1 MDENKIEK
9 IKENKNFQYLKL
21 NSKSLFE
28 FLSDIDYSKEM
39 SNLANIFAEDNYII
53 NEEIIIKFLNNILPE
68 SKEEDLLKMNFALSS
83 GCKKNKSN
91 SHICLNEIMNMK
103 ESSSLTLTKD
113 YASKL
118 CQVIRE
124 IFRRFKKYSSI
135 KTYEDLITKAKEF
148 SFKGGNLINK
158 FMVEKKE
165 EESGKSKTPKKSL
178 FSNIFKSD
186 KKKEKNTINEDIPK
200 IKNLNTDNK
209 LLVFEYKEIK
219 SEKKRKLPTEMRCLI
234 KKFATIK
241 NLKLSINDK
250 TIQDKP
256 DEFNFDIRDIQNI
269 IIILSNTEWLFQNLL
284 EIEMDLS
291 NYDLF
296 KKQINIQRQKLKILS
311 DIINKNKKLS
321 TYHFGLN
328 KSIIFNPYQLSNF
341 YSSFP
346 KLKKDNFL
354 YVYKNVNSEN
364 ILKYELDKENE
375 NNNNE
380 KLIDEYINN
389 KKYIFEMIVVY
400 AYFLLK
406 IKNIRTCYLI
416 HPINYKDE
424 IIKVLKAEKIFLDE
438 FNFLGFFR
446 NTYIHHF
453 TIDFNSLDNQS
464 FQKVLYFLSQNGL
477 VKIFRINFFK
487 NEEYFLSEMLYKI
500 LQNNEKIYEEINPNN
515 CENNDNYRQ
524 INDSNKNE
532 NLDDYILR
540 KLYKKFELN
549 INYFFYLITLRTN
562 INELSI
568 ILDIPDILINKHA
581 YITLIF
587 KLILNLLTFIASPT
601 SFLGILSIQAESIII
616 DPRKNILLNDFFDS
630 LCLCEMKE
638 SRLKSFTFNCNLYH
652 INNIYNLIPLGIE
665 DLSLGPMDL
674 ETFIS
679 LTNYLTSIDF
689 SEKSKLKK
697 LHIYL
702 NNSIF
707 KYEQCK
713 EYLEQ
718 ILIEHPRNLLQINI
732 YTNITIK
739 YIDLK
744 ELLLKTNYNIIENIF
759 FQFNKE
765 SLKDEGYKEKLKL
778 DEYKQK
784 IIIDRNF
791 MDLFC
796 IQRKKKNT
804 NMILNIINKLSQKFN
819 KSFKHYYIF
828 LNIEKFIESMQKK
841 MNIVEFK

>member
-1 MDENKIEK
+1 MDEIK
-9 IKENKNFQYLKL
+9 KENKNFQYLKL
-21 NSKSLFE
+21 NSKSLFQ
-28 FLSDIDYSKEM
+28 FLSDLDYSKEM
-39 SNLANIFAEDNYII
+39 SNLVNIFAEDNYSI
-53 NEEIIIKFLNNILPE
+53 NEEIIIKFFNNILPE

-103 ESSSLTLTKD
+103 ESSSLILTKD

-118 CQVIRE
+118 CQVIKE

-158 FMVEKKE
+158 FMVEKRKE
-165 EESGKSKTPKKSL
+165 EIGRSKTPKKNI
-178 FSNIFKSD
+178 FNIFKSD

-200 IKNLNTDNK
+200 IKNLDTDK
-209 LLVFEYKEIK
+209 KILVFEYKDIK
-219 SEKKRKLPTEMRCLI
+219 SEKKKKLPTEMRCLI
-234 KKFATIK
+234 KKFSTIK

-250 TIQDKP
+250 TSQNKT
-256 DEFNFDIRDIQNI
+256 DEFNLDIKDIQNI
-269 IIILSNTEWLFQNLL
+269 IIILYNTEWLFQNLL

-296 KKQINIQRQKLKILS
+296 KEQLNIQKQKLNILS
-311 DIINKNKKLS
+311 EIINKNKTLS
-321 TYHFGLN
+321 TYHFAKN
-328 KSIIFNPYQLSNF
+328 KNVIFNPYQLSNF

-354 YVYKNVNSEN
+354 YVYKNINAEN
-364 ILKYELDKENE
+364 ILKYDLDMDNE

-380 KLIDEYINN
+380 KSFDEYIND

-424 IIKVLKAEKIFLDE
+424 IIKVLKSEKIFLDE

-464 FQKVLYFLSQNGL
+464 FKKVLYFMSQNGL

-500 LQNNEKIYEEINPNN
+500 LQNNENIYEEINPNN
-515 CENNDNYRQ
+515 IEDNDNYRN
-524 INDSNKNE
+524 INDLQKYE

-562 INELSI
+562 LNELSI
-568 ILDIPDILINKHA
+568 ILDIPNVLINQHN
-581 YITLIF
+581 YMTLIL
-587 KLILNLLTFIASPT
+587 KLILNLLIFIASPT

-616 DPRKNILLNDFFDS
+616 DTRKNILLHDYFDS
-630 LCLCEMKE
+630 LCLCDKKE
-638 SRLKSFTFNCNLYH
+638 SRLKSFTLNCNLYH

-707 KYEQCK
+707 IYEQCK
-713 EYLEQ
+713 EYFEQ
-718 ILIEHPRNLLQINI
+718 LLIEHPRNLSQINI

-739 YIDLK
+739 YKDLK
-744 ELLLKTNYNIIENIF
+744 ELLLKSNYNIIENIF

-765 SLKDEGYKEKLKL
+765 SLKDEGYQEKLKL

-791 MDLFC
+791 IDLFC

-804 NMILNIINKLSQKFN
+804 NMILNLINKLSQKFN
-819 KSFKHYYIF
+819 KSFNHYYIF

>member
-1 MDENKIEK
+1 MV
-9 IKENKNFQYLKL
+9 
-21 NSKSLFE
+21 
-28 FLSDIDYSKEM
+28 
-39 SNLANIFAEDNYII
+39 A
-53 NEEIIIKFLNNILPE
+53 
-68 SKEEDLLKMNFALSS
+68 
-83 GCKKNKSN
+83 KKNKNN

-103 ESSSLTLTKD
+103 ESSSLILTKD

-118 CQVIRE
+118 CQVIKE

-135 KTYEDLITKAKEF
+135 KTYEDLINKAKEF

-165 EESGKSKTPKKSL
+165 EDIGKSKTPKKHL
-178 FSNIFKSD
+178 FDLFKSD
-186 KKKEKNTINEDIPK
+186 KKKEKDTINEDTPE
-200 IKNLNTDNK
+200 IKNLDNDRK
-209 LLVFEYKEIK
+209 ILVFEYKEIQG
-219 SEKKRKLPTEMRCLI
+219 EKKKNLPTEMRCLI

-241 NLKLSINDK
+241 SLKLSINDK
-250 TIQDKP
+250 ASQNITG
-256 DEFNFDIRDIQNI
+256 EFNFDIKDIQNI

-296 KKQINIQRQKLKILS
+296 IKQLDIQKQKLKIFS
-311 DIINKNKKLS
+311 DLINKKKKLS
-321 TYHFGLN
+321 TYHFGLSKN
-328 KSIIFNPYQLSNF
+328 TIFNPYQLSNF

-354 YVYKNVNSEN
+354 YVYKNINAEN
-364 ILKYELDKENE
+364 FLQYELEKENE
-375 NNNNE
+375 NIDNE
-380 KLIDEYINN
+380 KSIDEYINN

-424 IIKVLKAEKIFLDE
+424 IIKVLKSEKIFLDE

-487 NEEYFLSEMLYKI
+487 SEEYFLSEILYKI
-500 LQNNEKIYEEINPNN
+500 LQNNEDIYEEIIPNYFGG
-515 CENNDNYRQ
+515 NDNHRD
-524 INDSNKNE
+524 INDLNKNE

-540 KLYKKFELN
+540 NLYKKFEQN

-568 ILDIPDILINKHA
+568 ILDIPDILINHHN
-581 YITLIF
+581 YITLIL
-587 KLILNLLTFIASPT
+587 KLILNLLTFIASPS

-616 DPRKNILLNDFFDS
+616 DSRKNILLHDFFNS
-630 LCLCEMKE
+630 LCLCDKKE
-638 SRLKSFTFNCNLYH
+638 SRLKNFTLNCNLYH

-674 ETFIS
+674 ETFIN

-718 ILIEHPRNLLQINI
+718 LLIEHPRNLLQISI
-732 YTNITIK
+732 YTNIIIK

-759 FQFNKE
+759 FQFNKG

-796 IQRKKKNT
+796 IRRKKKNT
-804 NMILNIINKLSQKFN
+804 NMILNLIEKLSQKFN

-828 LNIEKFIESMQKK
+828 LNIEKFIESMQTK
-841 MNIVEFK
+841 MNVVEFK